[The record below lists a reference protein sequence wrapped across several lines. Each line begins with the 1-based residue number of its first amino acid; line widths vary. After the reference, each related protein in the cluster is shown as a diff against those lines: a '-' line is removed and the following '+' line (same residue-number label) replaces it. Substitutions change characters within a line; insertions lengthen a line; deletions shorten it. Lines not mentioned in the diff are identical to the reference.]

1 MLPKTTF
8 LAPVSL
14 LDRGL
19 YKAIGLSDSATGLLC
34 IGAGGQDYANIS
46 NIAAG
51 CGLMYGAPR
60 RQDGGAS
67 LIFSPGSNWT
77 TPIYSCI
84 SVTKALI
91 KTVSFRFNGSGDLS
105 GLTVTSLTDKVY
117 PNVASKPLWGV
128 ENTELA
134 LIDVRPLWGLVSSQN
149 QGNVS
154 LSTLR
159 KESLY
164 LPGYAGV
171 SFGSLVP
178 GYENLP
184 GSDFYCDILATAYSL
199 RDPIGITD
207 YTGQSSLAMYSVW
220 QNLSRTATT
229 AAKIL
234 NLIWTDLAAS
244 SVVGTKTMETQETI
258 QQRDDK
264 AAMSDS
270 NMVPVTAYQRQIQY
284 HILYAIPAFVV
295 LFCTLCT
302 FVFTSCTVLFRRAG
316 PSKMRKY
323 LNMTSP
329 GRILTSGLFTGP
341 SEGRSA
347 KEWINAVGKNQITL
361 GEGTDGTVIVE
372 TVERRAGEGSEG

>member
-1 MLPKTTF
+1 
-8 LAPVSL
+8 
-14 LDRGL
+14 
-19 YKAIGLSDSATGLLC
+19 
-34 IGAGGQDYANIS
+34 
-46 NIAAG
+46 
-51 CGLMYGAPR
+51 MYGAPR
-60 RQDGGAS
+60 RQDGSAS

-77 TPIYSCI
+77 TPMYSCI

-134 LIDVRPLWGLVSSQN
+134 LADVKPLWGLVASKN

-164 LPGYAGV
+164 LPGYGGV
-171 SFGSLVP
+171 GLGPLIP

-184 GSDFYCDILATAYSL
+184 GLDFHCDTLAAVYSL
-199 RDPIGITD
+199 QDTLGITD
-207 YTGQSSLAMYSVW
+207 YSGQSSLAMYSVW
-220 QNLSRTATT
+220 QNLSRTPTT

-244 SVVGTKTMETQETI
+244 SVVGTKSMETQETL
-258 QQRDDK
+258 QKRDDK

-270 NMVPVTAYQRQIQY
+270 NIVPVTVYHRQIQY

-302 FVFTSCTVLFRRAG
+302 LVFTSRAVLFQRAG
-316 PSKMRKY
+316 PSKMLKF

-329 GRILTSGLFTGP
+329 GRILTSGLFTGL
-341 SEGRSA
+341 SEGSKNVSDMRSA
-347 KEWINAVGKNQITL
+347 RKWINAVGKNQITL

-372 TVERRAGEGSEG
+372 TLEGRAGEGERQGAKDKTPKNIEQPQ